1 MMDLIVDGY
10 DTFYDGMNWQVFGRF
25 FFIGNEEKMR
35 NRLVRFD

>member
-25 FFIGNEEKMR
+25 FLLETKKK
-35 NRLVRFD
+35 